1 MKIKQLYRKQIKKMV
16 TKTRQNHTLWEGG
29 EGVVARYLK
38 FSKRES
44 DREADAKE
52 NKTKT
57 NKITNKQKKK
67 TPRPS
72 TTIPCVI
79 TCSNLPQL
87 IICFRY
93 RQTYYRRSVGRLR
106 FSHHCHDFLHIINNS
121 FEPDLPHFK
130 ACLRSSNYTTVFGI
144 CQKMKIETL
153 STRTANNQPSTEST
167 PQASCI
173 FCKVYT

>member
-57 NKITNKQKKK
+57 NKVTNKQKKQK
-67 TPRPS
+67 KKHPAPPPPS
-72 TTIPCVI
+72 
-79 TCSNLPQL
+79 L
-87 IICFRY
+87 
-93 RQTYYRRSVGRLR
+93 
-106 FSHHCHDFLHIINNS
+106 
-121 FEPDLPHFK
+121 
-130 ACLRSSNYTTVFGI
+130 A
-144 CQKMKIETL
+144 L
-153 STRTANNQPSTEST
+153 SLVQISPS
-167 PQASCI
+167 
-173 FCKVYT
+173 

>member
-57 NKITNKQKKK
+57 NKVTNKQKKQTEKK

-106 FSHHCHDFLHIINNS
+106 FSHHCHYFLHIIHLNLI
-121 FEPDLPHFK
+121 FLI
-130 ACLRSSNYTTVFGI
+130 LRRAYFLLTIQLFSGYV
-144 CQKMKIETL
+144 K
-153 STRTANNQPSTEST
+153 R
-167 PQASCI
+167 
-173 FCKVYT
+173 